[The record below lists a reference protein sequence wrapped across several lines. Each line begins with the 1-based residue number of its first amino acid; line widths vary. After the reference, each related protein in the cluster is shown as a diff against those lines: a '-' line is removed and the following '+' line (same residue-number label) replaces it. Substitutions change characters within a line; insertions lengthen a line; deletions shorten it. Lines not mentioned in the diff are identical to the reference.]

1 MKLDSLQRYF
11 QTVGPS
17 VDPTAR
23 WDANE
28 SLAFA
33 RQLEFIY
40 TQTYDVKYADLKA
53 RTIIPV
59 DTSVPAGAE
68 LYSYKV
74 FNEVGEAKLVDDYA
88 TDFPN
93 VELFGTESFGKIV
106 SLGDSYQYSIQDM
119 RRAQLL
125 NMPLQTKKALAARHV
140 IERKLDYIAAVGAL
154 NGTVPGFATN
164 TNVPA
169 LSSASTPALTAG
181 TWASRANTTA
191 GSQTI
196 INDLL
201 VAQQDIF
208 TKSQGL
214 AQGRDLVLPLAAYAE
229 LVRRTISPDNGFDQR
244 TLLDFLLQTGRF
256 DSIEPWVALGTAGP
270 SAAPR
275 GVIYDR
281 SPENLQLVI
290 SQDFEQLAP
299 QAVGMTFKVL
309 CHLRTGGVEIFYPM
323 TMRYLDGIA

>member
-1 MKLDSLQRYF
+1 MKLDSLTRYF
-11 QTVGPS
+11 QAVGPQ
-17 VDPTAR
+17 VDPSAR

-40 TQTYDVKYADLKA
+40 TQTYDTKFADLKA
-53 RTIIPV
+53 RSLIPV
-59 DTSVPAGAE
+59 DSSVPAGAE

-74 FNEVGEAKLVDDYA
+74 FTEVGEAKKVDDYA

-93 VELFGTESFGKIV
+93 VELFGTESFGRII

-119 RRAQLL
+119 RRAQMMG
-125 NMPLQTKKALAARHV
+125 MPLQAKKATAARHV
-140 IERKLDYIAAVGAL
+140 MERKLDYIACVGDGAQ
-154 NGTVPGFATN
+154 VPGFATN
-164 TNVPA
+164 TNVPI

-191 GSQTI
+191 GSLTI

-201 VAQQDIF
+201 VSQQDVF
-208 TKSQGL
+208 TKSLGL
-214 AQGRDLVLPLAAYAE
+214 AAGRDLVLPLAAYAE
-229 LVRRTISPDNGFDQR
+229 LVRRVVSPDNGFDQR
-244 TLLDFLLQTGRF
+244 TLLDFLIQTRRF
-256 DSIEPWVALGTAGP
+256 DSIEPWVALNTAGP

-275 GVIYDR
+275 GVLYDR
-281 SPENLQLVI
+281 NPENLQLVI
-290 SQDFEQLAP
+290 SQEFEQLAP

-309 CHLRTGGVEIFYPM
+309 CHMRTGGVEIFYPM

>member
-17 VDPTAR
+17 VDPASR

-40 TQTYDVKYADLKA
+40 TQTYDVKYPDLKA
-53 RTIIPV
+53 RTLIPV
-59 DTSVPAGAE
+59 DTSIPAGAE
-68 LYSYKV
+68 LYSYKI

-106 SLGDSYQYSIQDM
+106 SLGDSYQFSIQDM

-125 NMPLQTKKALAARHV
+125 NVPLQAKKAMAARHI

-164 TNVPA
+164 TNVVA

-181 TWASRANTTA
+181 TWASRAQTTA
-191 GSQTI
+191 GSLTI

-208 TKSQGL
+208 TKSLGL
-214 AQGRDLVLPLAAYAE
+214 AAGRDLVLPLGAYAE
-229 LVRRTISPDNGFDQR
+229 LVKRTVSPDNGFDQR
-244 TLLDFLLQTGRF
+244 TLLDFLRQNGRF
-256 DSIEPWVALGTAGP
+256 DSIEPWVALATAGP
-270 SAAPR
+270 VAAPR

-290 SQDFEQLAP
+290 SQEFEQLAP
-299 QAVGMTFKVL
+299 QAEGMAFKVI
-309 CHLRTGGVEIFYPM
+309 CHMRTGGVEIFYPA